1 VARRTN
7 EIGIRIALGARRGQV
22 LWMVLRQ
29 VLSLAVAGLVI
40 GVPAALYASPLASLY
55 LYGLGPR
62 DVSTVMGAS
71 ALMLAVA
78 LGAGL
83 LPANRAARLEAL
95 SALRRE

>member
-1 VARRTN
+1 LTN
-7 EIGIRIALGARRGQV
+7 EIGIRIALGARR
-22 LWMVLRQ
+22 
-29 VLSLAVAGLVI
+29 S
-40 GVPAALYASPLASLY
+40 LASLY
-55 LYGLGPR
+55 LYGLGPL

>member
-1 VARRTN
+1 LTN
-7 EIGIRIALGARRGQV
+7 EIGIRIALGARR
-22 LWMVLRQ
+22 
-29 VLSLAVAGLVI
+29 S
-40 GVPAALYASPLASLY
+40 LASLY